1 VNRNLRS
8 NRVMKSILGNR
19 IVIHMKTDF
28 NDDARSPRLMTSSK
42 DFLRAD
48 SKRMRLTDLNRSDRQ

>member
-8 NRVMKSILGNR
+8 NRVTQSILGNR

-28 NDDARSPRLMTSSK
+28 SDDARSPRLIASNLGLEMTA
-42 DFLRAD
+42 R
-48 SKRMRLTDLNRSDRQ
+48 